1 MLNQVTL
8 MGRMT
13 RDPELKYTPSE
24 KAVVS
29 FTIAVDRDYKGEDA
43 ADFIDCVAWN
53 KTADMVD
60 RYFHKGERIIVS
72 GRIQTRTWETND
84 GKKRKATEIVV
95 DRAYFVE
102 TKSRGDVA
110 HQPKPQSETF
120 HDIDAQDGELPF

>member
-13 RDPELKYTPSE
+13 RDPELKYTANE

-53 KTADMVD
+53 KTADMID

-84 GKKRKATEIVV
+84 GKKRKATEVVV

-110 HQPKPQSETF
+110 HQPESETF
-120 HDIDAQDGELPF
+120 HDIDCKNEELPF

>member
-13 RDPELKYTPSE
+13 RDPELKYTANE

-84 GKKRKATEIVV
+84 GKKRKATEVIA
-95 DRAYFVE
+95 DRVYFVE
-102 TKSRGDVA
+102 SKRGDTA
-110 HQPKPQSETF
+110 HKPEPF
-120 HDIDAQDGELPF
+120 DEIGDGDGELPF

>member
-13 RDPELKYTPSE
+13 RDPELKYTANE

-84 GKKRKATEIVV
+84 GKKRKATEVIA
-95 DRAYFVE
+95 DRVYFVE
-102 TKSRGDVA
+102 SKRGDTA
-110 HQPKPQSETF
+110 HKPETNF
-120 HDIDAQDGELPF
+120 DAIDDGDGELPF

>member
-13 RDPELKYTPSE
+13 RDPELKYTANE

-84 GKKRKATEIVV
+84 GKKRKATEVIA
-95 DRAYFVE
+95 DRVYFVE
-102 TKSRGDVA
+102 SKRGDVA
-110 HQPKPQSETF
+110 QKPETF
-120 HDIDAQDGELPF
+120 DEIGDGDGELPF

>member
-13 RDPELKYTPSE
+13 RDPELKYTANE

-84 GKKRKATEIVV
+84 GKKRKATEVIA
-95 DRAYFVE
+95 DRVYFVE
-102 TKSRGDVA
+102 SKRGDTA
-110 HQPKPQSETF
+110 HKPETF
-120 HDIDAQDGELPF
+120 DEIGDGDGELPF

>member
-13 RDPELKYTPSE
+13 RDPELKYTANE

-84 GKKRKATEIVV
+84 GKKRKATEVIA
-95 DRAYFVE
+95 DRVYFVE
-102 TKSRGDVA
+102 SKRGDVA
-110 HQPKPQSETF
+110 HKPENF
-120 HDIDAQDGELPF
+120 DEIGDGDGELPF